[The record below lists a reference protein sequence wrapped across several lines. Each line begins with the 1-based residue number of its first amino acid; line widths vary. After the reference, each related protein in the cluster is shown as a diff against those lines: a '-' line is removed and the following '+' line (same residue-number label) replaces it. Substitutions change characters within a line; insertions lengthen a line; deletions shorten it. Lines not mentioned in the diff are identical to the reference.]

1 MEFTFSFEQNNFGIY
16 RSILPIL
23 LDLEEYKNNGLIT
36 RKKIIESI
44 KKQNDSLKELSLKLS
59 KISEINK

>member
-1 MEFTFSFEQNNFGIY
+1 MSFSPLFLIEGID
-16 RSILPIL
+16 SM
-23 LDLEEYKNNGLIT
+23 NNGLVT